1 MAERQSKQ
9 RRSRKAVEL
18 EIESIGA
25 RGDGIGRADG
35 RLVYV
40 PLTVPGDRLRVE
52 LEQPR
57 GDGFA
62 GRIVDVLT
70 EGPGRVQPP
79 CPQFGECGGC
89 ALQHLEDQRYAAW
102 KEQLVRAALAH
113 RGFVDPPLRP
123 LLRVAPATRRRASL
137 AAERTGRSLRL
148 GFHARGSH
156 RVTEAAGCH
165 VLAPVLSALL
175 PPLRDALLAMLA
187 DGERVEVT
195 ATATVDG
202 IDLLMEGKRP
212 LSLESREAL
221 AALAVGADLAR
232 ITWRAD
238 RSFPDPVAIRRPA
251 RIAFADVAVDLPP
264 GAFLQ
269 PTAPGEAA
277 LVVAVTQALAGCRR
291 LADLYAGCG
300 TFTFPLARRARV
312 HAVEGDA
319 DAIGALA
326 AAARRGSPGQAI
338 TTEHRDLASDPL
350 TEEELARF
358 DGVVFDPPRAGA
370 KAQAE
375 RLARSTVSKVVAV
388 SCDPATF
395 ARDARILVDGGY
407 ALHEATPVDQFI
419 WSPHVE
425 VVALFAR

>member
-1 MAERQSKQ
+1 MAERQSRQ
-9 RRSRKAVEL
+9 RRSRRAVEL
-18 EIESIGA
+18 AIESIGA

-40 PLTVPGDRLRVE
+40 PLTVPGDQLRVE
-52 LEQPR
+52 LKRPR

-62 GRIVDVLT
+62 GRIVDVLA
-70 EGPGRVQPP
+70 EGPGRIEAP
-79 CPQFGECGGC
+79 CPHFGECGGC
-89 ALQHLEDQRYAAW
+89 ALQHLEEQRYAAW
-102 KEQLVRAALAH
+102 KEQLVRTALGR

-123 LLRVAPATRRRASL
+123 LLRIAPGTRRRTSL
-137 AAERTGRSLRL
+137 TAERAGRSVRL
-148 GFHARGSH
+148 GFHARESH
-156 RVTEAAGCH
+156 RVDDATGCL
-165 VLAPVLSALL
+165 VLTPALSALL
-175 PPLRDALLAMLA
+175 APLRGALLSMLA
-187 DGERVEVT
+187 DGERIEVT
-195 ATATVDG
+195 ATATDGG

-221 AALAVGADLAR
+221 AALAAGADLAR
-232 ITWRAD
+232 ITWRTD
-238 RSFPDPVAIRRPA
+238 RSPPDPVAIRRPA
-251 RIAFADVAVDLPP
+251 QIAFAGVAVELPP
-264 GAFLQ
+264 GVFLQ

-277 LVVAVTQALAGCRR
+277 LVATVTQALSGCRR
-291 LADLYAGCG
+291 VADLYAGCG
-300 TFTFPLARRARV
+300 TFTFALARGARV

-319 DAIGALA
+319 EAIGALA
-326 AAARRGSPGQAI
+326 SAVRRAASGQAV
-338 TTEHRDLASDPL
+338 TTEQRDLARDPL
-350 TEEELARF
+350 TEEELRRF

-375 RLARSTVSKVVAV
+375 RLARSTVAKVVAV

-407 ALHEATPVDQFI
+407 RLLEAKPIDQFI